1 MLGKVYILFCQ
12 KKADFTET
20 IVSRK
25 QFADYLVMIVVS
37 GKVIRKHKFQ
47 KSTAGKTIV
56 AFQYNT

>member
-1 MLGKVYILFCQ
+1 M
-12 KKADFTET
+12 
-20 IVSRK
+20 SRQ

-56 AFQYNT
+56 AFQYNN